1 MALDNITNYTAP
13 QKISF
18 KLSGGYGGNYPID
31 LRSTAAFMLYFQSL
45 LDKSYCVIAHKSK
58 VTQQDNACFR
68 LMIKNLKVGSLS
80 SDLLLV
86 VEGAS
91 LALPLIGFCNPKS
104 IWDYTCYSL
113 KLATRFFSD
122 VDKKIQPVINVNG
135 NNNTIVYQANNTN
148 EVYPLET
155 YEIANKSIPIYR
167 KLGSTIEN
175 GNFTSFTAFSE
186 DTSIPPLSLN
196 TTTSSLFK
204 EKTVLDSTPIH
215 LPCNIISFNK
225 ENLTGRL
232 RSLDDSLL
240 QGDFPFSVIGNQ
252 DPMVYLNA
260 MHKNQVSLSVIKEVT
275 YSSLTPRV
283 KRLQVLSVQNN
294 LYEHI
299 TS

>member
-1 MALDNITNYTAP
+1 MVLDNITNYTAP

-18 KLSGGYGGNYPID
+18 KLSGGYSGDYPID
-31 LRSTAAFMLYFQSL
+31 LRSTATFMLHFQSL
-45 LDKSYCVIAHKSK
+45 LDKSYCVIAHKSR

-122 VDKKIQPVINVNG
+122 VDKKIQPIISVNG
-135 NNNTIVYQANNTN
+135 NNNTIVYQANNTK
-148 EVYPLET
+148 EEYPLET

-167 KLGSTIEN
+167 KLGNTIEN

-186 DTSIPPLSLN
+186 DASIPALALN
-196 TTTSSLFK
+196 ATTSNLFK
-204 EKTVLDSTPIH
+204 EKTVLDSTPIC
-215 LPCNIISFNK
+215 LQCNIISFNK

-240 QGDFPFSVIGNQ
+240 QGDFPFSVIGDQ
-252 DPMVYLNA
+252 DPVVYLDA
-260 MHKNQVSLSVIKEVT
+260 MHKNQVFLFVIKEFT
-275 YSSLTPRV
+275 YSSLTPKV
-283 KRLQVLSVQNN
+283 KRLQVLNVQNAP
-294 LYEHI
+294 Y
-299 TS
+299 